1 MPLLLLAL
9 WWLLHAAVGNH
20 LWDRLVQ
27 YLLHLSFFVWKKW
40 LHLNPSTTNCAG
52 QQHARSSANVSLCS
66 MCQLP
71 PRNACLLSQGASS
84 PSIHAHFQNKP
95 RQVWAHCSM
104 PLDLTYTS
112 LHYDHWAFMFE
123 ARFALALLKTQ
134 TSGIFWIRNLDC
146 ALVWNWSKPLLRLK
160 ETPSNI
166 RHGVANG
173 VAKVRLNMTWRDLF
187 DLQLEE
193 ENWNLKGHAKLDW
206 NHSLGISTCVICK
219 AEPAVSVWKHPI
231 QGHPGARHLRS
242 TRI

>member
-1 MPLLLLAL
+1 MQLRATQSQVSEEDMPLLLLAL

-104 PLDLTYTS
+104 PLTWLTHPCTMTIGPLCLRHV
-112 LHYDHWAFMFE
+112 LHWHFWRPKHQASFE
-123 ARFALALLKTQ
+123 
-134 TSGIFWIRNLDC
+134 SGILT
-146 ALVWNWSKPLLRLK
+146 VLLF
-160 ETPSNI
+160 ETDPS
-166 RHGVANG
+166 RCC
-173 VAKVRLNMTWRDLF
+173 D
-187 DLQLEE
+187 
-193 ENWNLKGHAKLDW
+193 
-206 NHSLGISTCVICK
+206 
-219 AEPAVSVWKHPI
+219 
-231 QGHPGARHLRS
+231 
-242 TRI
+242 